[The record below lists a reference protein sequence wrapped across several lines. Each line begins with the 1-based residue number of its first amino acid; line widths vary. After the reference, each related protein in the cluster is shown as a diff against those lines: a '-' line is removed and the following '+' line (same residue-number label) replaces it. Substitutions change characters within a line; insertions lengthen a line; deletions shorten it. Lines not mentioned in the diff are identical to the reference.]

1 MQQSYYIFTSG
12 ELHRKDDSLIL
23 INSEG
28 KKYIPIERV
37 YDIYVFATLTINT
50 TLLSFLSQK
59 KISIHFY
66 NYYDFYIGSYYP
78 KETLVSGKL
87 LINQVE
93 KYQNYEERMF
103 IAQQFI
109 EAASYN
115 ILRNLKYY
123 NNREKDLT
131 SYIDE
136 IEELRKQIYLTYDIK
151 QLMGVEGNIR
161 KLYYSAW
168 PIIINQKIE
177 FEKRVKRPPDNLIN
191 TLISF
196 MNSIIYTK
204 TLSEIYKTQ
213 LNPTI
218 SYLHEPSD
226 KRFSLCLDV
235 SEVFKPLIVDRTIFS
250 LLNKNMITENDFYID
265 DGGYYRMKESSIKKV
280 MKALEE
286 TLSRSIKHKD
296 LNRDVSYKHLIRLE
310 LYKLIKH
317 IINEKNYEGFK
328 IWW

>member
-136 IEELRKQIYLTYDIK
+136 IEELRKQIYLTYDI
-151 QLMGVEGNIR
+151 
-161 KLYYSAW
+161 
-168 PIIINQKIE
+168 
-177 FEKRVKRPPDNLIN
+177 
-191 TLISF
+191 
-196 MNSIIYTK
+196 
-204 TLSEIYKTQ
+204 
-213 LNPTI
+213 
-218 SYLHEPSD
+218 
-226 KRFSLCLDV
+226 
-235 SEVFKPLIVDRTIFS
+235 
-250 LLNKNMITENDFYID
+250 
-265 DGGYYRMKESSIKKV
+265 
-280 MKALEE
+280 
-286 TLSRSIKHKD
+286 
-296 LNRDVSYKHLIRLE
+296 
-310 LYKLIKH
+310 
-317 IINEKNYEGFK
+317 
-328 IWW
+328 